1 MAKRYLD
8 VNYDDRELAKRLGA
22 KWDPSVRRW
31 YCPAGSPL
39 AKLFKWRA
47 EARISEAN
55 ATLKGAAQKAAAQAA
70 DHTGTL
76 KLQKPRTHSD
86 IQNYSWPHN
95 LIVIAAMLNFGIERL
110 YRSYEIST
118 SLIPAA

>member
-39 AKLFKWRA
+39 AKIFKWRA

-55 ATLKGAAQKAAAQAA
+55 ATLKGAAQKAAAQDA

-86 IQNYSWPHN
+86 IHFKTASMMP
-95 LIVIAAMLNFGIERL
+95 
-110 YRSYEIST
+110 
-118 SLIPAA
+118 PAARKPQLAMNQNLELFMAS